1 MADQKEDPA
10 PASPLTALRDA
21 PADTASL
28 ISALQSLSAAVLC
41 RAISCT
47 KKDVLAAAKEK
58 RAAAGPV
65 WTKACATTFRSV
77 LQAFGKADA
86 VRALGG
92 TFEVGSVVLVA
103 KPPPGAMAPKISRV
117 LELPS
122 PGSPEIT
129 VQMLND
135 EVAVVSLHGDA
146 GGRRIG
152 GAGEGVRL
160 FQGLALEIATAAMGG
175 GVEMD
180 GVERVERVLA
190 LASGDDAAADPA
202 AQEAAMLSIFN
213 LCKNDVTNNERFATQ
228 GAVTLI
234 AAALGRFEGDLNVAR
249 AGCWALYNLAFM
261 DGNHRTVIEQGGV
274 AALTQAAAAFPL
286 DFEVQF
292 ACCQFF
298 GSKGYVYGRKDLVFT
313 WGTRILCI
321 RARGKW
327 YNSVHHTR
335 TLTPHDLGQC
345 NACSKS
351 HLFALPHPTPPF
363 PSFTRLPCSC
373 RFDVLY
379 FSINKPPSFYRSL
392 HWQRNR
398 AGGRGRREWDINC
411 RRSYG
416 GIRR

>member
-21 PADTASL
+21 PADTASI

-160 FQGLALEIATAAMGG
+160 FQGLALEIATAAMDA

-180 GVERVERVLA
+180 GVKRVLA

-261 DGNHRTVIEQGGV
+261 DGNHPTVIEQGGV

-298 GSKGYVYGRKDLVFT
+298 GSKWLARIWEEGSCVYVGDKDLVYT
-313 WGTRILCI
+313 CTRQ
-321 RARGKW
+321 
-327 YNSVHHTR
+327 V
-335 TLTPHDLGQC
+335 
-345 NACSKS
+345 
-351 HLFALPHPTPPF
+351 
-363 PSFTRLPCSC
+363 
-373 RFDVLY
+373 V
-379 FSINKPPSFYRSL
+379 
-392 HWQRNR
+392 
-398 AGGRGRREWDINC
+398 
-411 RRSYG
+411 
-416 GIRR
+416 

>member
-1 MADQKEDPA
+1 MENQKEDPA

-21 PADTASL
+21 PTDDTAFL
-28 ISALQSLSAAVLC
+28 ITALQSLSTAVLC

-135 EVAVVSLHGDA
+135 EVAVVSLHGEVG
-146 GGRRIG
+146 GGRSG
-152 GAGEGVRL
+152 GAGEGGVRL
-160 FQGLALEIATAAMGG
+160 FQGLALEIAMAAMDA
-175 GVEMD
+175 GVETEM
-180 GVERVERVLA
+180 GGVERVLA

-202 AQEAAMLSIFN
+202 AQEAVMLSIFN
-213 LCKNDVTNNERFATQ
+213 LCKNNVTNNERFATQ
-228 GAVTLI
+228 GAATLI

-249 AGCWALYNLAFM
+249 AGCWALYNLVFVA
-261 DGNHRTVIEQGGV
+261 GNHPTVIEQGGV
-274 AALTQAAAAFPL
+274 AAVTQAAAAFPL

-298 GSKGYVYGRKDLVFT
+298 GSKGYVYVG
-313 WGTRILCI
+313 
-321 RARGKW
+321 
-327 YNSVHHTR
+327 
-335 TLTPHDLGQC
+335 
-345 NACSKS
+345 
-351 HLFALPHPTPPF
+351 
-363 PSFTRLPCSC
+363 
-373 RFDVLY
+373 
-379 FSINKPPSFYRSL
+379 YRSCVYVCTR
-392 HWQRNR
+392 QV
-398 AGGRGRREWDINC
+398 I
-411 RRSYG
+411 
-416 GIRR
+416 

>member
-21 PADTASL
+21 PADTASI

-135 EVAVVSLHGDA
+135 EMAVVSLHGDA

-160 FQGLALEIATAAMGG
+160 FQGLALEIATVAMGTA
-175 GVEMD
+175 GVWNIAGVGFSRNISRVEID
-180 GVERVERVLA
+180 GVERVLA

-313 WGTRILCI
+313 CTRQ
-321 RARGKW
+321 
-327 YNSVHHTR
+327 V
-335 TLTPHDLGQC
+335 
-345 NACSKS
+345 
-351 HLFALPHPTPPF
+351 
-363 PSFTRLPCSC
+363 
-373 RFDVLY
+373 V
-379 FSINKPPSFYRSL
+379 
-392 HWQRNR
+392 
-398 AGGRGRREWDINC
+398 
-411 RRSYG
+411 
-416 GIRR
+416 